1 MRKPAFTAKV
11 FRGIRVALVP
21 ASHAL
26 PLDEGDADA
35 VRRAREWVAKMGE
48 WHKWKEQEK
57 LRLGI
62 EACHRLIETV
72 RNQKIAI
79 EKRAIEKRDAV

>member
-35 VRRAREWVAKMGE
+35 VRRAREWVGKMGE
-48 WHKWKEQEK
+48 WHEWKEQEK
-57 LRLGI
+57 LRLGLEWHDRMI
-62 EACHRLIETV
+62 KIFRNQKI

-79 EKRAIEKRDAV
+79 